1 MNSRCGLEDCD
12 CGYVI
17 EKLMETLNVV
27 RGILP
32 ASGSIG
38 SDYLHL
44 IGNMGRDIIDEGLKE
59 AAK

>member
-17 EKLMETLNVV
+17 ERMQEALNVV

-44 IGNMGRDIIDEGLKE
+44 IGNMGRDSIDKALKE
-59 AAK
+59 DK